1 MLPRIVSKRLIEKGT
16 RKCKRDN
23 RCLDHRTKRQV
34 TFFFFFCYLVSS
46 KRKVMQ
52 KEVRRQEFSLSLFDL
67 ESAKE
72 PKRLEEKQ
80 SLQRGIDE
88 K

>member
-1 MLPRIVSKRLIEKGT
+1 
-16 RKCKRDN
+16 
-23 RCLDHRTKRQV
+23 
-34 TFFFFFCYLVSS
+34 
-46 KRKVMQ
+46 MQ